1 MLGAAGLAAGAG
13 AAWLAANRSFVPY
26 QTAGVLFCLLMGW
39 SFVGCGL
46 VAWRQRP
53 RNRLG
58 TVMIFAGFAWFATF
72 LTDARDPLLFTV
84 GTAVQSLYLA
94 GFATGWPYPKATATR
109 LSRAGRSRQH
119 RRGRRPVSQ
128 RRAGTADPT
137 PALRL
142 PRSAGGLTSGWREGP
157 KLSDGFRGGPRSGT
171 TATRRQPDGVEQDA
185 KRCRLASGPM

>member
-72 LTDARDPLLFTV
+72 LADARDPLLFTV

-94 GFATGWPYPKATATR
+94 GFAYLISRSRRAACRGGWSAGCSGRRLPSQL
-109 LSRAGRSRQH
+109 LSRS
-119 RRGRRPVSQ
+119 P
-128 RRAGTADPT
+128 
-137 PALRL
+137 
-142 PRSAGGLTSGWREGP
+142 
-157 KLSDGFRGGPRSGT
+157 
-171 TATRRQPDGVEQDA
+171 
-185 KRCRLASGPM
+185 